1 MACVMRRTRT
11 IIMYEVGQPVL
22 SVRGLKVTFPT
33 RHGPVSVVNGVD
45 LTLRH
50 GQTLGVVGESGCGK
64 SMTARAILGI
74 TPEPGSVSGGD
85 ITFHE
90 LGGDINLTALPK
102 DGPVIRSLR
111 GDRIAMVF
119 QEPMTSFSPVHTIGH
134 QIVEAI
140 QLHRNVSTHDARQRA
155 GDLLERVGIPDP
167 RSKLN
172 AYSFQLSGGMRQR
185 AMIAMALACD
195 PEILIADEPTTALD
209 VTIQAQILQ
218 LFADLQRENGMAIM
232 LITHNLGVVAQAC
245 DHVAVMYMG
254 RVVETAPTRALL
266 ADPKH
271 PYTRGLL
278 RSVPLLGV
286 KRDGAFK
293 PIRGAVPG
301 PGEIVDGCPF
311 HPRCDEAIAGRCSGA
326 VPALSQARHDR
337 QVRCFLHSDAE
348 QHDETEVLV

>member
-1 MACVMRRTRT
+1 MRRTRT
-11 IIMYEVGQPVL
+11 ITMSDASLAIGDPVL
-22 SVRGLKVTFPT
+22 SVQDLAVSFPT
-33 RHGPVSVVNGVD
+33 RHGSVNVVNGVD

-74 TPEPGSVSGGD
+74 APNPGQVSAGRILFHGSGGD
-85 ITFHE
+85 V
-90 LGGDINLTALPK
+90 DLTSLPI
-102 DGPVIRSLR
+102 DGPAIRSLR

-119 QEPMTSFSPVHTIGH
+119 QEPMTSFSPVHTVGS

-140 QLHRNVSTHDARQRA
+140 RLHRPVSQADARQRA

-167 RSKLN
+167 HAKLD
-172 AYSFQLSGGMRQR
+172 AYPFQLSGGMRQR

-195 PEILIADEPTTALD
+195 PDILIADEPTTALD

-218 LFADLQRENGMAIM
+218 LLAELQRDNGMAIM

-245 DHVAVMYMG
+245 DAVAVMYMG
-254 RVVETAPTRALL
+254 RVVEAATTRDLL
-266 ADPKH
+266 ANPMH

-286 KRDGAFK
+286 RRDGAFE

-301 PGEIVDGCPF
+301 PGDMVSGCAF
-311 HPRCDEAIAGRCSGA
+311 HPRCDDAMAGRCNHA
-326 VPALSQARHDR
+326 VPQLAEMDARR
-337 QVRCFLHSDAE
+337 SVRCFLHSDARE
-348 QHDETEVLV
+348 EVVS

>member
-1 MACVMRRTRT
+1 MRRTRT
-11 IIMYEVGQPVL
+11 ITMFEVGQPVL
-22 SVRGLKVTFPT
+22 SIRDLVVSFPT
-33 RHGPVSVVNGVD
+33 RHGAVQVVNGVD

-74 TPEPGSVSGGD
+74 TPEPGHVSGGR
-85 ITFHE
+85 ILFHE
-90 LGGDINLTALPK
+90 HDGDIDLTALPS
-102 DGPVIRSLR
+102 DGRAIRSLR

-119 QEPMTSFSPVHTIGH
+119 QEPMTSFSPVHTVGS

-140 QLHRNVSTHDARQRA
+140 RLHRTVSQADARQRA

-167 RSKLN
+167 RAKLD
-172 AYSFQLSGGMRQR
+172 AYPFQLSGGMRQR

-218 LFADLQRENGMAIM
+218 LLADLQRENGMAIM

-245 DHVAVMYMG
+245 DAVAVMYMG
-254 RVVETAPTRALL
+254 RVVEAAPTRDLL
-266 ADPKH
+266 SKPMH

-286 KRDGAFK
+286 RREGAFE

-301 PGEIVDGCPF
+301 PGDVVSGCAF
-311 HPRCDEAIAGRCSGA
+311 HSRCDEAMAGRCERA
-326 VPALSQARHDR
+326 VPDLSSLDEDR
-337 QVRCFLHSDAE
+337 SVRCFLHSDVREA
-348 QHDETEVLV
+348 LVP